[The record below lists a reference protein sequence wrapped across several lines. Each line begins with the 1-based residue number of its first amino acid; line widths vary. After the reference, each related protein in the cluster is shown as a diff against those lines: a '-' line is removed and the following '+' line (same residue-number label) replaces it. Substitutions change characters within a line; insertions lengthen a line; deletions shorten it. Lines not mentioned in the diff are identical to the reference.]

1 MMYTK
6 EKWLEDAKMGTFKCL
21 NCRIGQ
27 AIIKNYKEIFK
38 KGITEVDR
46 TALEEMSK
54 NLWDITNLSEENYAK
69 DGLLEKLIVLSK
81 FTNEYN
87 PEKDEKLRKQLLPD
101 EVLLTDLEHCMC
113 LEYLKPIVSALR
125 GFYKD
130 EIYDIL
136 QKRRYLINILNKM
149 NELNRRIPKYNY
161 DAAKNTIDRFSSRDE
176 YEKLISSQT
185 AKELKS
191 IFKNYCKFPLSE
203 NAIQTPAQC
212 FNTTISEI
220 VQESQPLLKTKQE
233 SKQFIERVN
242 HLPKQHAIIM
252 QEYLRNALKNIGIT
266 LNSIMEL
273 QDMTDQDIAKLLDC
287 KANKIQALRTQ
298 KSTNESQDFINLLS
312 RGLFVSENVIRTG
325 YGQKFGNWNDMLKG
339 DILKEAMEDQ
349 NKSKSQIINQI
360 RENIHSYIESEENF
374 KKILA
379 KFSNVFEA
387 EEIAIFSSL
396 EECFENLL
404 QKEDAYTLLEVLE
417 KLNNA

>member
-1 MMYTK
+1 
-6 EKWLEDAKMGTFKCL
+6 
-21 NCRIGQ
+21 
-27 AIIKNYKEIFK
+27 
-38 KGITEVDR
+38 
-46 TALEEMSK
+46 MSK

-69 DGLLEKLIVLSK
+69 DGLLEKLIVLSR
-81 FTNEYN
+81 FTYEYD
-87 PEKDEKLRKQLLPD
+87 PEKDEKLTEHQMPD
-101 EVLLTDLEHCMC
+101 EVLLTDLENCMC
-113 LEYLKPIVSALR
+113 LEYLKPIISALK
-125 GFYKD
+125 GFYNGTN
-130 EIYDIL
+130 EAIL
-136 QKRRYLINILNKM
+136 EKRRYLVNILNEM
-149 NELNRRIPKYNY
+149 NELNKRIPEYKY
-161 DAAKNTIDRFSSRDE
+161 DSAKNVISRFSRYNESDDD
-176 YEKLISSQT
+176 KVASKI
-185 AKELKS
+185 ANGLKY
-191 IFKNYCKFPLSE
+191 IFKNYFTFSLSK

-312 RGLFVSENVIRTG
+312 RGLFVSESVIRTG

-404 QKEDAYTLLEVLE
+404 HKEDAYTLLEVLE

>member
-1 MMYTK
+1 
-6 EKWLEDAKMGTFKCL
+6 MGTFKCL

-27 AIIKNYKEIFK
+27 TIIKNYKGICK
-38 KGITEVDR
+38 KGITEINR
-46 TALEEMSK
+46 TALKKMSK

-69 DGLLEKLIVLSK
+69 DGLLEKLIVLSR
-81 FTNEYN
+81 FTYEYD
-87 PEKDEKLRKQLLPD
+87 PEKDAKLTEHQMPD
-101 EVLLTDLEHCMC
+101 EVLLTDLENCMC
-113 LEYLKPIVSALR
+113 LEYLKPIISALK
-125 GFYKD
+125 GFYNGTND
-130 EIYDIL
+130 AIL
-136 QKRRYLINILNKM
+136 EKRRYLVNILNEM
-149 NELNRRIPKYNY
+149 NELNKRIPEYKYDSSKNVINRFANY
-161 DAAKNTIDRFSSRDE
+161 NEDDDNNKSASKIANG
-176 YEKLISSQT
+176 
-185 AKELKS
+185 LKY
-191 IFKNYCKFPLSE
+191 IFKNYFTFSLSK

-242 HLPKQHAIIM
+242 HLPKQYAIIM

-266 LNSIMEL
+266 LNSIMKL

-312 RGLFVSENVIRTG
+312 RGLFVSESVIRTG

-374 KKILA
+374 KKILE

-404 QKEDAYTLLEVLE
+404 HKEDAYTLLEVLE